1 MLKVLLVD
9 DEDIIREGLKMS
21 VNWQK
26 AGCVICGEA
35 TDGQDAVQKIE
46 ALKPDVV
53 LLDINMPLMSGLDV
67 LKYFDGNTLGFLTII
82 ISGYNEF
89 NQAKQA
95 MKYGVTDYLLKPLD
109 HDELSDV
116 LQRCQARRTLQKQY
130 ETFNK
135 TIQEVSQRELLLFN
149 QAEKTTIR
157 SKSVLALITL
167 IEEHYAEK
175 ITVTDVVEQV
185 NRSKTHLNKRFK
197 EMTGYTFNDYLN
209 RYRISQAIIR
219 LEKDDAKISTIA
231 LDVGFSNYRYFIDI
245 FKKYTHL
252 LPSEF
257 VQYSK
262 TQR

>member
-35 TDGQDAVQKIE
+35 SDGHSAVQQIE
-46 ALKPDVV
+46 AIKPDIV

-67 LKYFDGNTLGFLTII
+67 LKYFEGKAFVFLTII
-82 ISGYNEF
+82 ISGYNDF
-89 NQAKQA
+89 NKAKQA
-95 MKYGVTDYLLKPLD
+95 IRYGVTDYLLKPLN
-109 HDELSDV
+109 HDELEDV
-116 LQRCQARRTLQKQY
+116 LTRCKDRRTVQKQY
-130 ETFNK
+130 ELFNQK
-135 TIQEVSQRELLLFN
+135 IQEVSHRELFVFN
-149 QAEKTTIR
+149 QTEKTTIS
-157 SKSVLALITL
+157 SKSVQALLTL

-175 ITVTDVVEQV
+175 ITVTDVAEQV

-197 EMTGYTFNDYLN
+197 ALTGYTFNDYLN
-209 RYRISQAIIR
+209 RYRIAQAIIR
-219 LEKDDAKISTIA
+219 LEKGEDKISTIA
-231 LDVGFSNYRYFIDI
+231 LDVGFNNYRYFIDI

-262 TQR
+262 TPR